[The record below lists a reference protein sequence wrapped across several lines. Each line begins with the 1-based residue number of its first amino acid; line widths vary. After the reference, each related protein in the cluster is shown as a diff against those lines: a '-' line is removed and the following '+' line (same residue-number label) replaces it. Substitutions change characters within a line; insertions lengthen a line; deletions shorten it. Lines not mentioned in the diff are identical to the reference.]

1 MPYSKAHKARTRAR
15 IVAAAARAFRA
26 EGIGNVGIPALMRDA
41 GLTHGGFYA
50 HFANKEALVAE
61 ACARGL
67 SESSRAILAEAESQ
81 PPDEALRLIIRAY
94 LSRGHRDNPATGCSI
109 AALGTEIAREPEEVR
124 ATFADVL
131 RDYARRIAV
140 YLPDAGDTEREEAAL
155 LLLSGMAGTLMVARA
170 LDDRA
175 QSDRLL
181 LVARRLYM
189 DALGI
194 AGPRLDGN
202 AMLPPGEPP
211 L

>member
-26 EGIGNVGIPALMRDA
+26 EGIGKVAIPALMRDA

-50 HFANKEALVAE
+50 HFASKEALVAE

-67 SESSRAILAEAESQ
+67 SESSQAILAAADAQ
-81 PPDEALRLIIRAY
+81 PPDEALSLIVRAY
-94 LSRGHRDNPATGCSI
+94 LSRGHRDDPQTGCAI
-109 AALGTEIAREPEEVR
+109 PALGPEVARAPEEVR
-124 ATFADVL
+124 AAFADAL
-131 RDYARRIAV
+131 RDYAQRIAA
-140 YLPDAGDTEREEAAL
+140 YLPPDASEVEREETAL

-181 LVARRLYM
+181 LAARRFYM
-189 DALGI
+189 DALGV
-194 AGPRLDGN
+194 GDGQTS
-202 AMLPPGEPP
+202 GRR
-211 L
+211 

>member
-26 EGIGNVGIPALMRDA
+26 EGIGKVAIPALMRDA

-50 HFANKEALVAE
+50 HFASKDALVAE

-67 SESSRAILAEAESQ
+67 SESSEAILAAADAK

-94 LSRGHRDNPATGCSI
+94 LSRGHRDNPDTGCAI
-109 AALGTEIAREPEEVR
+109 AALGAEIAREPDGVR
-124 ATFADVL
+124 TAFADAL
-131 RDYARRIAV
+131 HDYARRIAA
-140 YLPDAGDTEREEAAL
+140 YLPPDASEEEREEAAL
-155 LLLSGMAGTLMVARA
+155 VLLSGMAGTLMVARA
-170 LDDRA
+170 LERE

-181 LVARRLYM
+181 LAARRFYM

-194 AGPRLDGN
+194 SEGGQ
-202 AMLPPGEPP
+202 
-211 L
+211 

>member
-1 MPYSKAHKARTRAR
+1 MPYSKAHKARSRAR

-26 EGIGNVGIPALMRDA
+26 EGIGKVAIPALMRDA

-67 SESSRAILAEAESQ
+67 SESSQAILSAADAQ

-94 LSRGHRDNPATGCSI
+94 LSRGHRDDPESGCSI

-124 ATFADVL
+124 APFADVL
-131 RDYARRIAV
+131 REYARRIAA
-140 YLPDAGDTEREEAAL
+140 YLPGTGDAEREQTAL
-155 LLLSGMAGTLMVARA
+155 LLLSGMAGTLMVART
-170 LDDRA
+170 LDDRE

-181 LVARRLYM
+181 LAARRFYT
-189 DALGI
+189 DALGV
-194 AGPRLDGN
+194 AGDG
-202 AMLPPGEPP
+202 MGRDGK
-211 L
+211 